1 MKTISNSVIDTQFN
15 RQDMFISYEDEQIS
29 NQKVEYAKKKV

>member
-15 RQDMFISYEDEQIS
+15 RLAMFISYDNEQTS
-29 NQKVEYAKKKV
+29 KQKVEYAKKKV